1 MNEIKDAL
9 AQTSFSLKQLEE
21 SLREL
26 NELDVYGER
35 YPDVTSKGE
44 DREAVDKI
52 DLWFESNS
60 KEAQLAIFAAV
71 RGLLRCYQRLLFL
84 NALRMVVAF
93 RSYKRDISERNKEL
107 SVKDRRDALPFLVF
121 VQMRE
126 VGISIPWK
134 RIRPKWKK
142 GGVSNLTESEYLTIE
157 PGTFKQKANDFTGS
171 GEHKKFLQNIYD
183 AHFAGC
189 RRASAFLVET
199 SQKLSILEKK
209 IKGN

>member
-1 MNEIKDAL
+1 M
-9 AQTSFSLKQLEE
+9 
-21 SLREL
+21 
-26 NELDVYGER
+26 
-35 YPDVTSKGE
+35 
-44 DREAVDKI
+44 
-52 DLWFESNS
+52 
-60 KEAQLAIFAAV
+60 
-71 RGLLRCYQRLLFL
+71 RCYQRLLFL

-157 PGTFKQKANDFTGS
+157 PGTFKQKLMTSPVQVSTRSFFKISTM
-171 GEHKKFLQNIYD
+171 HILQAAD
-183 AHFAGC
+183 G
-189 RRASAFLVET
+189 LL
-199 SQKLSILEKK
+199 LSW
-209 IKGN
+209 

>member
-35 YPDVTSKGE
+35 YPDDTSKGE
-44 DREAVDKI
+44 DRGAVDKI
-52 DLWFESNS
+52 DLWFESNG
-60 KEAQLAIFAAV
+60 KEVQLAIFAAV

-107 SVKDRRDALPFLVF
+107 SVKDEEMRCLFL
-121 VQMRE
+121 
-126 VGISIPWK
+126 
-134 RIRPKWKK
+134 
-142 GGVSNLTESEYLTIE
+142 YL
-157 PGTFKQKANDFTGS
+157 F
-171 GEHKKFLQNIYD
+171 
-183 AHFAGC
+183 
-189 RRASAFLVET
+189 R
-199 SQKLSILEKK
+199 
-209 IKGN
+209 

>member
-9 AQTSFSLKQLEE
+9 AQTSLSLKQLEE

-35 YPDVTSKGE
+35 YPDDTSKGE
-44 DREAVDKI
+44 DRGAVDKI
-52 DLWFESNS
+52 DLWFESNG

-134 RIRPKWKK
+134 ELDLNGK
-142 GGVSNLTESEYLTIE
+142 
-157 PGTFKQKANDFTGS
+157 
-171 GEHKKFLQNIYD
+171 
-183 AHFAGC
+183 
-189 RRASAFLVET
+189 RAE
-199 SQKLSILEKK
+199 
-209 IKGN
+209 